1 MTAFLALGGIF
12 GFAIIGVPV
21 AFILLGVASG
31 MIWSL
36 NLPLKSA
43 MQHMVAGVDSFIL
56 IAVPC
61 FVLAAKLMN
70 AGRITDRIFDL
81 AGAFVRHIKGGLAHV
96 NILASLIFSGMSGS
110 AVADAAGLGEIEV
123 RAMRKAGFD
132 APFAAAV
139 TAASSVIGPIFPPS
153 VPFVIYAGLAS
164 VSVAKLFLAGAI
176 PAILMALM
184 LGIAAWVISVRRD
197 YPTERRA
204 RLGELGRAFVRAL
217 FPLLSPIFVVGAIV
231 FGITTPTEAAVIAV
245 IYSLI
250 LGFAYRTIRLKDL
263 PRILTET
270 AVESGVLLFIVA
282 TVAVFSWTIT
292 FERIPQQV
300 IEFVFS
306 FSSSKEIVMLLV
318 VAVMLLLGMFM
329 NPTPGLLIATPFLL
343 PLASVIGVDPIQLG
357 VVMVL
362 TLAIGLVTPPIGIC
376 LFIVCRVARVDVGAV
391 VRETIPFVIALAL
404 VAVLVAMVPALTLW
418 LPNLMFSR

>member
-1 MTAFLALGGIF
+1 MTALVALGGIF
-12 GFAIIGVPV
+12 ALAVVGMPI
-21 AFILLGVASG
+21 AFVLLAMATALIV
-31 MIWSL
+31 SL
-36 NLPLKSA
+36 NLPLMSA
-43 MQHMVAGVDSFIL
+43 VQHMVAGIDSFIL

-70 AGRITDRIFDL
+70 AGKITDRIFTL
-81 AGAFVRHIKGGLAHV
+81 AGAFVRHVRGGLAHV

-132 APFAAAV
+132 GPFAAAI

-164 VSVAKLFLAGAI
+164 VSVAKLFLAGAV

-184 LGIAAWVISVRRD
+184 LGIAAYAISVRRN

-204 RLGELGRAFVRAL
+204 TFKELLSAFAAA
-217 FPLLSPIFVVGAIV
+217 FWPLLSPVFVVGAIV

-245 IYSLI
+245 LYSLI
-250 LGFAYRTIRLKDL
+250 LGLVYRTIRLADL
-263 PRILTET
+263 PRILVET

-292 FERIPQQV
+292 FERIPQDV
-300 IEFVFS
+300 MEAVFS
-306 FSSSKEIVMLLV
+306 LSSSPSVVMALV
-318 VAVMLLLGMFM
+318 IAVMLLLGMFM
-329 NPTPGLLIATPFLL
+329 NPTPGLLIATPFML
-343 PLASVIGVDPIQLG
+343 PLASAMGIDPIQLG

-391 VRETIPFVIALAL
+391 VRECLPFIVALIVVAIL
-404 VAVLVAMVPALTLW
+404 VAYLPALTLW
-418 LPNLMFSR
+418 LPEVFFGD

>member
-1 MTAFLALGGIF
+1 MTALIALGGLF
-12 GFAIIGVPV
+12 GLALVGMPI
-21 AFILLGVASG
+21 AFVLLAVASSL
-31 MIWSL
+31 IYSL

-43 MQHMVAGVDSFIL
+43 MQTMVAGVDSFIL

-70 AGRITDRIFDL
+70 AGQITDRIFDL

-110 AVADAAGLGEIEV
+110 AVADAAGLGEVEV
-123 RAMRKAGFD
+123 KAMRKAGFD
-132 APFAAAV
+132 APFAAAI

-153 VPFVIYAGLAS
+153 VPFVIFAGLAS
-164 VSVAKLFLAGAI
+164 VSLAKLFLAGAI
-176 PAILMALM
+176 PAILMALF
-184 LGIAAWVISVRRD
+184 LGVAAYIISVRRN

-204 RLGELGRAFVRAL
+204 TLRELGRAFARA
-217 FPLLSPIFVVGAIV
+217 FWPLLSPVFVVGAIV

-245 IYSLI
+245 VYSLI
-250 LGFAYRTIRLKDL
+250 LGLSYRTIRLKDL

-292 FERIPQQV
+292 FERIPQTV
-300 IEFVFS
+300 IEFVFTFAES
-306 FSSSKEIVMLLV
+306 PAVVLALI
-318 VAVMLLLGMFM
+318 VAVMLGLGLFM
-329 NPTPGLLIATPFLL
+329 NPTPGLLIATPFML
-343 PLASVIGVDPIQLG
+343 PLATAIGVDPIQLG
-357 VVMVL
+357 VIMVL
-362 TLAIGLVTPPIGIC
+362 TLAIGLITPPIGIC

-391 VRETIPFVIALAL
+391 VKECLPFVVALTLIALL
-404 VAVLVAMVPALTLW
+404 VAYIPALTLW
-418 LPNLMFSR
+418 LPNLVMG